1 MISNPTVVFG
11 KHHADKCRDD
21 VLGTHR
27 GGGMSCHLGLAVTEV
42 EALVKARQER
52 YEARASKP
60 KQARSLELLT
70 CSPALNP
77 EHGWAMETYT
87 VQVLP

>member
-1 MISNPTVVFG
+1 MHTRLLGQLLKFIRANDIKSNCFWQTS
-11 KHHADKCRDD
+11 DKCRDD

-60 KQARSLELLT
+60 KQARSLEL
-70 CSPALNP
+70 
-77 EHGWAMETYT
+77 
-87 VQVLP
+87 VLL